1 MYSADGAGHFQ
12 IRYSVRDVLPGLP
25 NGGIAMR
32 LYSMSVEFFS
42 LEPQSGTVP
51 QRQRMMTHPCP
62 KHSYYPTH

>member
-12 IRYSVRDVLPGLP
+12 IRYSVHDVLPGLP

-32 LYSMSVEFFS
+32 LYSVSVEFFS

-51 QRQRMMTHPCP
+51 DDDSSLP
-62 KHSYYPTH
+62 